1 MASRSVV
8 QNFLMLPGFQFYK
21 AKKCN
26 NYPKTY
32 ELDINI
38 YLSDFS
44 VFLLDILKNTLP
56 LTHQHFIIIITL

>member
-1 MASRSVV
+1 
-8 QNFLMLPGFQFYK
+8 MLPGFQFYK

-26 NYPKTY
+26 NYPKAY